1 MDRSRVPR
9 HAAPPHASA
18 PDPPLSHAA
27 RRGSGYR
34 ARVPAPAPDV
44 RLPRPVWMLAAVAFV
59 VALGFGIVVPAIALF
74 ADSFGVGRTAV
85 GLAVSAFAFFR
96 FVTGPLGGRLVSRFG
111 ERAVLVGGCL
121 TVAVTSGAAGFAP
134 SFVVFV
140 LLRAAGGVGSAAF
153 TIAAVTLLLRV
164 APAHARARSTATF
177 QGGFLLGGMVGP
189 AFGGILTDVA
199 VWLPFVSYAGFLA
212 LAALVAALGLPSP
225 PPADTTPG
233 EALPLRQRARAAAAL
248 LTHPVL
254 AVALVANL
262 GVGWMLFGVRNSL
275 VTLYVVDLGGTAT
288 VAGVVL
294 LLGAVA
300 QGVTLRVAGGLADVR
315 GRRPAL
321 LLGSWVGAAF
331 VGLLAVPLTG
341 TPGLVVA
348 GVAMAGY
355 GVGAAFLA
363 SAPGALVADVGRTPG
378 RVAALQMASDL
389 GAVVGPL
396 AAGALAD
403 VSGYPLAFAASA
415 VVVALAGVAALR
427 MPETAPGVVDADR
440 PR

>member
-1 MDRSRVPR
+1 MSGTRASGASQPPD
-9 HAAPPHASA
+9 APGGA
-18 PDPPLSHAA
+18 PGL
-27 RRGSGYR
+27 
-34 ARVPAPAPDV
+34 PAP
-44 RLPRPVWMLAAVAFV
+44 VWVLAAVAFV

-96 FVTGPLGGRLVSRFG
+96 LVTGPLGGRLVTRWG
-111 ERAVLVGGCL
+111 ERPVLVAGCL
-121 TVAVTSGAAGFAP
+121 TVAVTSGVAGFAP
-134 SFVVFV
+134 SFPVFV

-164 APAHARARSTATF
+164 APERARARATATF

-189 AFGGILTDVA
+189 AFGGLLTDVA
-199 VWLPFVSYAGFLA
+199 VWLPFVTYGTTLVV
-212 LAALVAALGLPSP
+212 AALVARLGLPSP
-225 PPADTTPG
+225 PPQ
-233 EALPLRQRARAAAAL
+233 EQAAAAAAVPLPERLAAARRL
-248 LTHPVL
+248 LLHPVL

-275 VTLYVVDLGGTAT
+275 VTLYVVDLGGSAT
-288 VAGVVL
+288 LAGVVL

-300 QGVTLRVAGGLADVR
+300 QGVTLRLAGGLADTR

-321 LLGSWVGAAF
+321 LLGSWLGAGF
-331 VGLLAVPLTG
+331 VGLLAVPVTG
-341 TPGLVVA
+341 TVGLVLAAV
-348 GVAMAGY
+348 GMAGF

-363 SAPGALVADVGRTPG
+363 SAPGALVADVGRTGG

-403 VSGYPLAFAASA
+403 ASGYPLAFAVSA
-415 VVVALAGVAALR
+415 VVVGVAGVAALR
-427 MPETAPGVVDADR
+427 MPETAPDVVAR
-440 PR
+440 TR